1 MGVLCARPTKF
12 MLSVTEQA
20 SGEAYT
26 THPSRTRGQRRQPV
40 AGSAPKGDTKALPG
54 LSQVGKGGAARAADG
69 RAGDIS
75 QLFRCFE

>member
-1 MGVLCARPTKF
+1 MCARPT

-26 THPSRTRGQRRQPV
+26 THPSRTRGQWRQPV

-54 LSQVGKGGAARAADG
+54 L
-69 RAGDIS
+69 
-75 QLFRCFE
+75 